1 MELTSTQNSL
11 SDDETFQQNEYKKAL
26 LRMERF
32 IELNR
37 DNENMKRSVE
47 SLEMKLHCD
56 RLEHAADMHEM
67 NKNMRNLRQS
77 MESKLVREL
86 TSVDIFYQ
94 KEAFESLPVEKKKA
108 MFENAKLKDEVAL
121 QGIGMANLGSRL
133 TKQNYNYETCQEEWK
148 VLSKRS
154 NVLREKLSELTIVK
168 NNQTEVQKEIEADID
183 ALIDE
188 QQNLVSVLNEKPT
201 QYEHGAQKKE
211 LLWKINE
218 QNVYAAKWEK
228 RLQLVEKLM
237 EDLQPSNA
245 DEAYG
250 HYKAKVFKFDD
261 AVLSTMPSVAK
272 RKAKLDRVEGHNP
285 SSTLSA
291 DEPPG
296 MKPTD
301 LNFLVAADPEF
312 ATVMLPLKGKESY
325 LVKTYSDE
333 NQDPDQNMVAWVV
346 LEILKIWRSVS
357 TDVSDSTAASPGRSE
372 NTGDGSVDGASIAE
386 TSSGQN
392 ETSQSLDEFSEDFME
407 VGSDAEMGSI
417 FQAPSVSW
425 IRAAPTLQR
434 IPTPEMHLLQSTKSL
449 KSQNVFLT
457 AIQSPYQYFEIGPPV
472 LTKPIYNSE
481 NAVLPPL
488 NGAPRAATAGVR
500 SSSSR
505 SRRATTA
512 PSTPST
518 PDFHAADTTVNKS
531 RNQSADPLA
540 KSRSSKS
547 VPIAISSKKDDVLQ
561 QAKKN
566 KSLLPIHKIK
576 EAAEHLSK
584 TTALPVRPLDA
595 LAHSLSMSALHTK
608 KSNLWNISKD

>member
-1 MELTSTQNSL
+1 MELTSTQNSV
-11 SDDETFQQNEYKKAL
+11 SDDETFQRNEFKKAL
-26 LRMERF
+26 LRQERF
-32 IELNR
+32 IDLNA

-47 SLEMKLHCD
+47 SLEMKLQQD

-67 NKNMRNLRQS
+67 NKNMRLLRQS

-94 KEAFESLPVEKKKA
+94 KEAFEGLPAEKKKA

-148 VLSKRS
+148 TLNKRS
-154 NVLREKLSELTIVK
+154 NVLREKLSELTVIK
-168 NNQTEVQKEIEADID
+168 NNQTEVQKKIETDID

-188 QQNLVSVLNEKPT
+188 QQILMNALNEKPT
-201 QYEHGAQKKE
+201 QYEHAAQKKE

-218 QNVYAAKWEK
+218 QNVYADKWEK

-237 EDLQPSNA
+237 EDLQPSNV

-261 AVLSTMPSVAK
+261 TVLATMPSVAK
-272 RKAKLDRVEGHNP
+272 RKAQLDRLVEGCNP
-285 SSTLSA
+285 SSTLIA
-291 DEPPG
+291 DEPLG

-301 LNFLVAADPEF
+301 LNFLVAEDPEF

-333 NQDPDQNMVAWVV
+333 NRDPDQNMVAWVV
-346 LEILKIWRSVS
+346 LEILKIWRSVN
-357 TDVSDSTAASPGRSE
+357 TDITVSNVASPGQSE
-372 NTGDGSVDGASIAE
+372 NTGTGSVDGTSIAE

-392 ETSQSLDEFSEDFME
+392 GKSHSLDEFSEDFMD

-417 FQAPSVSW
+417 YQAPSVSW
-425 IRAAPTLQR
+425 IRAAPMLQR
-434 IPTPEMHLLQSTKSL
+434 IPAPEMHLLQSTKSL
-449 KSQNVFLT
+449 KCQNVFLT
-457 AIQSPYQYFEIGPPV
+457 AIQSPYQNFEIGPPV
-472 LTKPIYNSE
+472 LTKPVYNSE
-481 NAVLPPL
+481 NAILPPL
-488 NGAPRAATAGVR
+488 NAAPRAATAGVQ
-500 SSSSR
+500 SSR
-505 SRRATTA
+505 SGRATTA
-512 PSTPST
+512 PSTPTT
-518 PDFHAADTTVNKS
+518 PDFLPSDTVNRS
-531 RNQSADPLA
+531 RNQSANPLA

-547 VPIAISSKKDDVLQ
+547 VPTAISSKKDDVLQ
-561 QAKKN
+561 SGKKN

-576 EAAEHLSK
+576 EAAEHLSR

-608 KSNLWNISKD
+608 KSNLWNSSKD